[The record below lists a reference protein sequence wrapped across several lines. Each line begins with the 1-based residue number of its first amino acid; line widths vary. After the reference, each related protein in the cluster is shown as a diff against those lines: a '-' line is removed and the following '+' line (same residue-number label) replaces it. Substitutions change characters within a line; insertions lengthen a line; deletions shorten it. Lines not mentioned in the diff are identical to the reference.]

1 MNKAVTS
8 FLKTAILIMGLI
20 VAVLCIFLLPGL
32 AEDAAAEN
40 PEFAY
45 LKWPVLLGMYVAA
58 IPFYIALYDSWNL
71 LRYIE
76 GQTAFSTF
84 SVRSLRRI
92 RNCGIALGLIYTA
105 GIIGV
110 GAAGALHPG
119 VFLMGAAIA
128 FCSFVISVFAAVLKE
143 LLRSALT
150 MKNENE
156 LTI

>member
-1 MNKAVTS
+1 MNKAITS
-8 FLKTAILIMGLI
+8 FLKAAILIMGLI
-20 VAVLCIFLLPGL
+20 VAILCIFLLPEL
-32 AEDAAAEN
+32 AGDAAAEN

-45 LKWPVLLGMYVAA
+45 LKWPVLLGMYGAA
-58 IPFYIALYDSWNL
+58 IPFYIALYEAWNL

-76 GQTAFSTF
+76 GQTAFSDL
-84 SVRSLRRI
+84 SVQSLRRI
-92 RNCGIALGLIYTA
+92 RNCGIALGLIYAA

-119 VFLMGAAIA
+119 VLLMGAAIA

>member
-1 MNKAVTS
+1 MNRAITS
-8 FLKTAILIMGLI
+8 FLKAAILIMGLI
-20 VAVLCIFLLPGL
+20 VAVLCIFLLPAL
-32 AEDAAAEN
+32 AGDTAAEN

-45 LKWPVLLGMYVAA
+45 LKWPVLLGMYGAA
-58 IPFYIALYDSWNL
+58 IPFYLALYESWNL

-76 GQTAFSTF
+76 GQTAFSNL
-84 SVRSLRRI
+84 SVQSLRRI
-92 RNCGIALGLIYTA
+92 RNCGIALGLIYAA

-119 VFLMGAAIA
+119 VLLMGAAIT